1 VGVQHQFGTWLTT
14 ASYLG
19 NHSSHLWRATELNY
33 AVYSPGATTATTN
46 ARRFLVLRNP
56 AYGAAYGT
64 IGQLDDT
71 GVANYHGML
80 LSAQRRLR
88 GGLSVLSNYT
98 LSKCESDPATTE
110 LTGPTIVDPNNP
122 DLDYSACDSDRRHV
136 LNLSAVAYV
145 PEFKNKTMNAIFSG
159 WQIAP
164 LVRWQSGSPFSVTTG
179 VDNALSGVGGQRAV
193 QLQDDIYGDKTP
205 SNYLSATAFGP
216 PAAGT
221 YSTLKPN
228 AFYGPSRFQNDLGIS
243 RNFKVGGSRTFQFRW
258 EIFNVIN
265 KANFNNPTTGLNSS
279 NFGRILSA
287 GDPRI
292 MQFGFKFDF

>member
-1 VGVQHQFGTWLTT
+1 
-14 ASYLG
+14 
-19 NHSSHLWRATELNY
+19 
-33 AVYSPGATTATTN
+33 
-46 ARRFLVLRNP
+46 
-56 AYGAAYGT
+56 
-64 IGQLDDT
+64 
-71 GVANYHGML
+71 
-80 LSAQRRLR
+80 
-88 GGLSVLSNYT
+88 
-98 LSKCESDPATTE
+98 
-110 LTGPTIVDPNNP
+110 
-122 DLDYSACDSDRRHV
+122 V